1 MPSSE
6 KLDAHHKAL
15 TLNLDA
21 AAFGSFAEIG
31 AGQEVSHWFFV
42 VGGASATVAKTVS
55 AYDKE
60 VSDDLYGSGSR
71 YVSRQRLEAMLD
83 KEWAQ
88 LLAQLRDTRGSRTRF
103 FSFVDTVSA
112 RNYAGTNDAHG
123 WVGLRFQL
131 EPGGPPNDVVLHLN
145 MRDPSNVLQ
154 QEAIGILGVNLIYA
168 AFYELRTEESFLA
181 SLAEEV
187 VRERIEIDYIDL
199 RGPAFESWDRRT
211 LLAHLIS
218 AGLAEAVFFPANGP
232 TVPPTEALYKKA
244 LVLAPGYFG
253 HGDPPH
259 SQIHMRL
266 LAAAIQEL
274 QKELGDTKVSPA
286 GLFCLTA
293 APLGPDQPVPEVS
306 DLLRRINALVAAGG
320 DVLLFRQSELH
331 NMKILVSRYTQAPVR
346 FVVGLSLMIQS
357 LEGIYGNLE
366 GRLLEA
372 LARLFAQNVRIYA
385 YPMSSTELRER
396 LQSVSASGWEWT
408 ETNGLV
414 SADQVRHAPPLGH
427 LFAYLL
433 ASNFLV
439 PMQIPATLKTDKAD
453 A

>member
-1 MPSSE
+1 MPSTE
-6 KLDAHHKAL
+6 KLDTHHKAL
-15 TLNLDA
+15 TLNLNA
-21 AAFGSFAEIG
+21 SAFGSFAEIG

-42 VGGASATVAKTVS
+42 VGGASNTVAKTVS

-71 YVSRQRLEAMLD
+71 YVSRQRLAAMLD

-88 LLAQLRDTRGSRTRF
+88 LLAQLSDSRGAHTRF

-112 RNYAGTNDAHG
+112 RNFAGTNDAHG

-131 EPGGPPNDVVLHLN
+131 QPGGPPNDVLLHIN

-168 AFYELRTEESFLA
+168 AYYELQTEDSFLA
-181 SLAEEV
+181 RLAEDV
-187 VRERIEIDYIDL
+187 VKERIEIDYVDL
-199 RGPAFESWDRRT
+199 RGPAFEGWDRRT
-211 LLAHLIS
+211 LLARLVRS
-218 AGLAEAVFFPANGP
+218 GFAEAVFFPSEGP

-253 HGDPPH
+253 HGDPAH
-259 SQIHMRL
+259 SEVHMRL
-266 LAAAIQEL
+266 LASAIQEL
-274 QKELGDTKVSPA
+274 QKELGETKVAPA
-286 GLFCLTA
+286 GFFCLTI
-293 APLGPDQPVPEVS
+293 APLTPNEPEPEVP
-306 DLLRRINALVAAGG
+306 DLLRRIDALLAAGG
-320 DVLLFRQSELH
+320 DVLLFRQGELY
-331 NMKILVSRYTQAPVR
+331 NMETLVNRYTQAPVR
-346 FVVGLSLMIQS
+346 FVAGLSLIIRAF
-357 LEGIYGNLE
+357 EDIYGDLE

-385 YPMSSTELRER
+385 YPMPSAELRER
-396 LQSVSASGWEWT
+396 LKDFSASGWEWS
-408 ETNGLV
+408 ETNGMV
-414 SADQVRHAPPLGH
+414 SATQLRHAPPLGH

-439 PMQIPATLKTDKAD
+439 PMEIPATLRAE